1 MWALSRT
8 RHLGILIMSLNLLT
22 EREGDPVIC
31 PKCGEHIDLFGAGE
45 GPKAAGTSGLPV
57 LARALEAGQ
66 EGA

>member
-1 MWALSRT
+1 
-8 RHLGILIMSLNLLT
+8 MSLNLLM
-22 EREGDPVIC
+22 EREGDPVIR
-31 PKCGEHIDLFGAGE
+31 PKCGAHIDLFGAGE